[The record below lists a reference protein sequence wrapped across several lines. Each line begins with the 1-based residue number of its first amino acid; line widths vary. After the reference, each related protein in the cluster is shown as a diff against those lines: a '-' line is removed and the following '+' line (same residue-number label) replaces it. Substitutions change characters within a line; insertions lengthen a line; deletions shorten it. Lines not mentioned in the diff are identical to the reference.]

1 MSKILVAATAVGM
14 LAAFSLA
21 PQQVQARNC
30 SMLTTDTAHGATQ
43 GIATNRAERILQ
55 RYVTRNHAGARLGHV
70 STNCSGW
77 GVEGLR
83 PACKSSAIACT

>member
-14 LAAFSLA
+14 LAALSLA

-55 RYVTRNHAGARLGHV
+55 RYVKPCRCPPWTRLHQLFGLG
-70 STNCSGW
+70 GR
-77 GVEGLR
+77 R
-83 PACKSSAIACT
+83 PPPSL